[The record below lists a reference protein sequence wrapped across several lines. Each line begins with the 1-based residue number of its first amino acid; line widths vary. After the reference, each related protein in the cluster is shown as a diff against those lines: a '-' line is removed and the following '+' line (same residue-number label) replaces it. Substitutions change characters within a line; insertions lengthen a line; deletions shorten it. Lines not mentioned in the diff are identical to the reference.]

1 MEDHCAVLCT
11 LNTLKE
17 INEKVQTLFKNETDV
32 TKGYFKNIDE
42 IMADDEER
50 YDKNEIKKLLMLS
63 TLNSCLEQNDKVLLL
78 LYLLKVSVEQQDN
91 DDFAIV
97 AETLYYLSQLR
108 RFNDSFLSVLE
119 EITYFSSSHKDINR
133 TMKSEV
139 EGLFINETDF
149 FEEDVSP
156 QGKIYYLGFL

>member
-1 MEDHCAVLCT
+1 M
-11 LNTLKE
+11 NTLKE
-17 INEKVQTLFKNETDV
+17 INEKVKKLFKNETDV
-32 TKGYFKNIDE
+32 TNAYFKNIDD
-42 IMADDEER
+42 IMAGEEEQ
-50 YDKNEIKKLLMLS
+50 YCKNEIKKLLMLS
-63 TLNSCLEQNDKVLLL
+63 TLNSCLEQNDKILLIV
-78 LYLLKVSVEQQDN
+78 YLLKVSVEQNDN

-119 EITYFSSSHKDINR
+119 EITYFSSSQKDINK
-133 TMKSEV
+133 TLKSEV
-139 EGLFINETDF
+139 DKLFLNETDF